1 MEVWGEKQSNVQS
14 PTSKG
19 KTVRSAEG
27 EEKPPDTE
35 TPFDRL
41 RAGGDAVTRG
51 KGRHIDLAT
60 GRLSERSKPKKYY
73 NSGKG
78 LI

>member
-27 EEKPPDTE
+27 EEKPPDAE
-35 TPFDRL
+35 MPFDRL
-41 RAGGDAVTRG
+41 RAGGDAGIRRRG
-51 KGRHIDLAT
+51 DTEKRRTHRLGDGAT
-60 GRLSERSKPKKYY
+60 ERKVKT
-73 NSGKG
+73 
-78 LI
+78 